1 MIEDQPIDE
10 PMNESDNQSSP
21 DTYGD
26 RSSGDLTPADV
37 AVAESAT

>member
-1 MIEDQPIDE
+1 MIEGQPIDE
-10 PMNESDNQSSP
+10 PMNESDNQSRP

-26 RSSGDLTPADV
+26 RSWGDLSTADV

>member
-10 PMNESDNQSSP
+10 PMQGRDIQPSP
-21 DTYGD
+21 DTFGD
-26 RSSGDLTPADV
+26 RSSGDLSTADV